1 MMEGAKME
9 IVFWVIVAI
18 IVLAVVYVWALS
30 FRKRKEAL
38 RRESSMSDAAPDTE
52 GHGIDLQARRK
63 TYDDVT

>member
-38 RRESSMSDAAPDTE
+38 RREIF
-52 GHGIDLQARRK
+52 H
-63 TYDDVT
+63 V